1 MRKIKRT
8 ISLVEKYSIWWLI
21 LILFL
26 SFASLRRKLLKTN
39 YGKERSVHIQ
49 IQKVAIF
56 ESDRLKINFIHI
68 SQSSIFFDAF
78 VYSWYF
84 IIFYIYLWKHSF
96 LFRRFLIMK
105 TTFSYFPGMF
115 ENPAPAK
122 YWLKTKLKI
131 LWNFTYIRMRRK
143 VIDDFRKN
151 LSNVVF
157 FTFW

>member
-78 VYSWYF
+78 VYSRYF

-96 LFRRFLIMK
+96 LFRRCLIMK
-105 TTFSYFPGMF
+105 TTFSYSLWMVD
-115 ENPAPAK
+115 NPAPAV
-122 YWLKTKLKI
+122 KTSCKRNI
-131 LWNFTYIRMRRK
+131 N
-143 VIDDFRKN
+143 
-151 LSNVVF
+151 
-157 FTFW
+157 